1 MKRAILCGAVAL
13 AAAALLAPSAAAE
26 KPIKEPLPSQNITAQ
41 FCPDFQV
48 EIATTANKEVI
59 HIFSSGVALITGVLK
74 VEVTNVETGKT
85 VALNISGPGKISA
98 DGSTISA
105 HGTWLLYGEA
115 GQLPGPGPGMF
126 LATGHTTLQ
135 VSPTGIESM
144 STRGTVQDVCALLA
158 E

>member
-1 MKRAILCGAVAL
+1 MKRAILCGVVAL

-26 KPIKEPLPSQNITAQ
+26 KPIKEPLPSQNVTAQ

-59 HIFSSGVALITGVLK
+59 HIFSSGVLK

-115 GQLPGPGPGMF
+115 GQLPGPDPGMF
-126 LATGHTTLQ
+126 LVTGHTTLQ